1 LKITKNFFRF
11 QKTELILEKNLR
23 IISGFQRKKAG

>member
-11 QKTELILEKNLR
+11 QKNELILEKNLR
-23 IISGFQRKKAG
+23 IHSQFNRKNAG